1 MLTDTVIFIIMT
13 ITLLIL
19 SVLNYYRRSIL
30 VSGVNIVI
38 SIALMVLIV
47 TSGYAGFTVLYLGF
61 IAYNIILLLEA

>member
-30 VSGVNIVI
+30 ISGVNIVI

>member
-1 MLTDTVIFIIMT
+1 MITDTVIFIIMT

-30 VSGVNIVI
+30 ISGVNIVI